1 MHPKVCKIVL
11 SAASNQLR
19 YEDRHLTRLSLSAN
33 LVVSEVNSVNICSVN
48 IVNIRQSGTSH
59 GLAIDCQNLKKSFGN
74 HHVLKGIDLA
84 LPYGSMLGLLGRNG
98 AGKSTLISI
107 LTGLSRQSSGTANVC
122 GIDVKHSKSG
132 ELGHSVGLA
141 PQQLGLYPQ
150 LTTMQNLVSFGMLQG
165 LSGKQAKARA
175 NELLEAFSLETQA
188 KQKASRLSGGQQRRL
203 HTAIALVHHP
213 RLLFLD
219 EPTVGA
225 DIDARASILEAVK
238 AIAAEGTAIVYTS
251 HYLDEF
257 ERLGADL
264 AFLDGGRIVEHGTQH
279 EIIAR
284 HAEASIAAK
293 FEGTNQPNISGWNQV
308 GDHLEHQLDD
318 SGPGKVLT
326 QLTAVSNRLGL
337 RITNVKTMQ
346 ANLESAYHAI
356 IGNDDDADDTN
367 AKTEDKGA
375 AQDIHADITFESD
388 ATYCIPD
395 DSGTGK
401 CGTNPSE
408 NNRTRIIAQEE
419 AQKAVNTI
427 ARAAADT
434 EQPEPQKTSEANH
447 TAGVTTTTK
456 TKESN

>member
-1 MHPKVCKIVL
+1 M
-11 SAASNQLR
+11 
-19 YEDRHLTRLSLSAN
+19 
-33 LVVSEVNSVNICSVN
+33 N

-132 ELGHSVGLA
+132 ELGHAVGLA

-150 LTTMQNLVSFGMLQG
+150 LTTMQNLVSFGMVQG
-165 LSGKQAKARA
+165 LSGRQAKARA

-225 DIDARASILEAVK
+225 DIDARAGILEAVK
-238 AIAAEGTAIVYTS
+238 AIAAQGTAIVYTS

-264 AFLDGGRIVEHGTQH
+264 AFLDGGRIVESGTQQ

-284 HAEASIAAK
+284 HASASITAT
-293 FEGTNQPNISGWNQV
+293 FEGGSQPEIPGWTRV
-308 GDHLEHQLDD
+308 GDHLEHRLDG
-318 SGPGKVLT
+318 SEPGEALT
-326 QLTAVSNRLGL
+326 QLTVISNRLDL
-337 RITNVKTMQ
+337 RITSVTTMQ
-346 ANLESAYHAI
+346 ASLESAYHAI
-356 IGNDDDADDTN
+356 IGNDDDADGILKKNEGKTGNQGSRADTAFDN
-367 AKTEDKGA
+367 G
-375 AQDIHADITFESD
+375 
-388 ATYCIPD
+388 ATYGIPD
-395 DSGTGK
+395 GTSGHST
-401 CGTNPSE
+401 SLDE
-408 NNRTRIIAQEE
+408 DARTYIIVQEE
-419 AQKAVNTI
+419 TRNIAGTI
-427 ARAAADT
+427 TESAKDT
-434 EQPEPQKTSEANH
+434 EQSGHSRGTSEANH
-447 TAGVTTTTK
+447 TTGITATTNTTTATTK